1 LAVNS
6 SFLARICPWRKG
18 DLQFQK
24 GTLDY
29 YDYGQIVF
37 LPFGSVFVKST
48 YNHGTFQERCMEN
61 SSAADRV
68 KKIIVEQLG
77 VREDQVQDDA
87 RFIEDLAADSLDIVE
102 LVMEFEEAF
111 GIKIPDDV
119 VEKMTNVGQA
129 IAYIDEKIA
138 SDGSTEA

>member
-1 LAVNS
+1 
-6 SFLARICPWRKG
+6 
-18 DLQFQK
+18 
-24 GTLDY
+24 
-29 YDYGQIVF
+29 
-37 LPFGSVFVKST
+37 
-48 YNHGTFQERCMEN
+48 MEN

-111 GIKIPDDV
+111 GIKILDDV